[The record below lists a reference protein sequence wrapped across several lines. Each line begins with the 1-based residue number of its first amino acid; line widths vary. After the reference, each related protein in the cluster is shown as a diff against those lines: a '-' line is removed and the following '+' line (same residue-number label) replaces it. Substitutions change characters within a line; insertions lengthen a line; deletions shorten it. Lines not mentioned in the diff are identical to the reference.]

1 MYDSITSFDDEN
13 DYQNRLSRCKY
24 SIERF
29 SLHNPYD
36 FVNFFSV
43 SFLDFVRLCEDLK
56 LDSHYKHFRY
66 KDGYSLQ
73 TSLNL

>member
-1 MYDSITSFDDEN
+1 MYDLIHSFDVEN

-29 SLHNPYD
+29 PFNCPYD

-43 SFLDFVRLCEDLK
+43 SFIDFVRLCEDLK
-56 LDSHYKHFRY
+56 LDSNSKHFRF
-66 KDGYSLQ
+66 KNSYSLQ
-73 TSLNL
+73 TSLNF